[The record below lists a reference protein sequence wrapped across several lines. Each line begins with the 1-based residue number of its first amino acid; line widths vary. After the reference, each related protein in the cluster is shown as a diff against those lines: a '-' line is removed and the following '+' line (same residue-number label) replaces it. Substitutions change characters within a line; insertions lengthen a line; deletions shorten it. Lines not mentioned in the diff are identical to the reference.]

1 MTTSITGGDWEPYV
15 LGTAPLEEG
24 AAGGAVHRLPAW
36 ARAQVDDQ
44 LFRFVEACP
53 VGGRIRFETD
63 ADEVFLTVA
72 ATTVV
77 IDGVEPAVTLV
88 VEQGEQETEIRL
100 DAPTLLVVAE
110 EQVVEVRP
118 RSPEVV
124 RIPVSGSGPVDIWLP
139 HGARVELVSLAAA
152 APIVA
157 VDAPGLRWTHYGSS
171 ISQGANAVSPVRT
184 WPVAAARRLGWN
196 LRNLSLG
203 GNAHLDGFV
212 ARVIRDHPADLIT
225 LKVGIN
231 VVNADS
237 MRERTFRPAL
247 HSFLDTIREGQPDT
261 PIVVISAI
269 SCPAHEDAAGPT
281 VTGSEGLAHAAVRA
295 VERDVGALTLGRTR
309 DVLAEVVTARA
320 DPGLTFWDGRD
331 LLGPAEEGML
341 YDGLHPDQ
349 RGLDLIAARFADGIL
364 ARLRMARSR

>member
-152 APIVA
+152 A
-157 VDAPGLRWTHYGSS
+157 
-171 ISQGANAVSPVRT
+171 
-184 WPVAAARRLGWN
+184 PVAAARRLGWN

-364 ARLRMARSR
+364 ARLPMARSR